1 MPVRRQRGH
10 GLTKRHYLNLARLFH
25 VRLGRCQFHLLD
37 HRKSRPTANSPRF
50 AYAGSNTVGASASQ
64 YVRVPPLH
72 PLHPTRGPAKTWT
85 EGTCRARAQRDFRE
99 KPPLH
104 SHAITF
110 FPIRKR
116 GSSLEGQLTG
126 RMLDGETP
134 PPRTL
139 RHAGGGTGPSRA
151 VPQACS
157 GRGYL
162 RTLGATVGQC
172 QGAPME
178 GTDHRSLVDYD

>member
-1 MPVRRQRGH
+1 MLSGRTAMYSNCNMNRKAHNQHSCVHVTSASSYFGDQCERHALAPALQRSGDSRPVASHRHQRGERPLIFFIDTVA
-10 GLTKRHYLNLARLFH
+10 GL
-25 VRLGRCQFHLLD
+25 V
-37 HRKSRPTANSPRF
+37 
-50 AYAGSNTVGASASQ
+50 
-64 YVRVPPLH
+64 
-72 PLHPTRGPAKTWT
+72 
-85 EGTCRARAQRDFRE
+85 RE

-104 SHAITF
+104 SHAIAF

-151 VPQACS
+151 VLQACS

-162 RTLGATVGQC
+162 PWG
-172 QGAPME
+172 PP
-178 GTDHRSLVDYD
+178 